1 MGPARSWQTCGR
13 EVDCTAINIRTMLL
27 FTPYKDVKTW
37 FTLQEAPRAS
47 QTGLSSAGTL
57 RVAQKSLF
65 THTCWDWQ
73 HSPARSKLF
82 SPPWQFIRSKSCLHT
97 AHGLLQ
103 LLLGGSV

>member
-1 MGPARSWQTCGR
+1 MGEIMPCS
-13 EVDCTAINIRTMLL
+13 AIKVQGMLL
-27 FTPYKDVKTW
+27 LTPYKDVKTW
-37 FTLQEAPRAS
+37 FSLQEAPRAP
-47 QTGLSSAGTL
+47 QTGKVRQDFESRAKKPVHSHML
-57 RVAQKSLF
+57 
-65 THTCWDWQ
+65 DWQ